1 MSVLDNLDVQLGY
14 LKESRSILASSSL
27 EDRNE
32 ALRLVADALENNKQ
46 FLFDEN
52 SKDITEAEGKISDQ
66 ILHRLAFTQDKLDSV
81 VSGLTDLIKLPDPVS
96 KNLEKRLLDDGLVLE
111 RRSFPIGTI
120 AMIFEARPDALVQM
134 VGLALKSGNA
144 IVLKGGSEA
153 KNSNRA
159 LVRVIKDAL
168 KDSPVQNGWI
178 LQIESHGDVEAILKK
193 DDYIDLII
201 PRGSNAFVR
210 HVMDN
215 TTIPVLGHA
224 DGLCSVYVHEDADI
238 DLAVKVCVDS
248 KVQYPAACNAAETI
262 LVNSR
267 IAKAFL
273 PGFKK
278 ALEPYSVVI
287 HGDERTRDIIS
298 CLKAEEKD
306 YHTEFLA
313 LELAIKVVDSIDEAI
328 EHIRI
333 HGSGHTDCIITESPV
348 ARDKFFKLVDSADV
362 FCNCSTRFADGFR
375 FGLGAEV
382 GISTGK
388 IHARGPVGLAGLM
401 SYKWLLTGHGE
412 IVAEYSGKNGKKFKH
427 KDIL

>member
-1 MSVLDNLDVQLGY
+1 MSDLDNLDIQLGY

-27 EDRNE
+27 EERND
-32 ALRLVADALENNKQ
+32 ALRLMANALEKNRQ

-52 SKDITEAEGKISDQ
+52 NKDLAEADGKISAQ

-81 VSGLTDLIKLPDPVS
+81 VSGLMDLIKLPDPIS
-96 KNLEKRLLDDGLVLE
+96 RTLEKRMLDDGLVLE

-134 VGLALKSGNA
+134 AGLALKSGNA

-153 KNSNRA
+153 RHSNRA
-159 LVRVIKDAL
+159 LVRVIKEAL
-168 KDSPVQNGWI
+168 KGSAVQNGWI

-210 HVMDN
+210 HVMDS
-215 TTIPVLGHA
+215 TSIPVLGHA
-224 DGLCSVYVHEDADI
+224 DGLCSVYVDKDADI

-267 IAKAFL
+267 IAGAFL

-287 HGDERTRDIIS
+287 HGDERTKGIIS
-298 CLKAEEKD
+298 CIDAEEKD

-313 LELAIKVVDSIDEAI
+313 LELAIKVVDSLDEAI

-333 HGSGHTDCIITESPV
+333 HGSGHTDCIITENPE
-348 ARDKFFKLVDSADV
+348 ARDKFFNLVDSADV

-401 SYKWLLTGHGE
+401 SCKWLLTGHGE
-412 IVAEYSGKNGKKFKH
+412 TVAEYSGKNGKKFKH

>member
-1 MSVLDNLDVQLGY
+1 MSVLDNLDIQLGY

-27 EDRNE
+27 EERND
-32 ALRLVADALENNKQ
+32 ALRLMADALEKNKQ

-52 SKDITEAEGKISDQ
+52 NKDLEEAEGKISAQ

-81 VSGLTDLIKLPDPVS
+81 VSGLMDLIKLPDPVA
-96 KNLEKRLLDDGLVLE
+96 KTLEKRQLDDGFILE

-159 LVRVIKDAL
+159 LVRVIKEAL
-168 KDSPVQNGWI
+168 KGSAVQNGWM

-224 DGLCSVYVHEDADI
+224 DGLCSVYVDEDADI

-267 IAKAFL
+267 IADAFL

-287 HGDERTRDIIS
+287 HGDERTKGIIS
-298 CLKAEEKD
+298 CIKAEEKD
-306 YHTEFLA
+306 YYTEFLA
-313 LELAIKVVDSIDEAI
+313 LELAIKVVDSLDEAI

-333 HGSGHTDCIITESPV
+333 HGSGHTDCIITENPD

-412 IVAEYSGKNGKKFKH
+412 TVAEYSGKNGKKFKH